1 MNPELNREEAIAEI
15 MQVTGSDEVTANFI
29 YDIETGAQTGD
40 SVNQDG
46 VDLYVDV
53 STVSGEGTLPT

>member
-1 MNPELNREEAIAEI
+1 MNSEISRDEAITEI

-40 SVNQDG
+40 SLNQDG
-46 VDLYVDV
+46 VDLG
-53 STVSGEGTLPT
+53 SMSSF

>member
-1 MNPELNREEAIAEI
+1 MNSAVNRDEAIAKI

-40 SVNQDG
+40 SLNQDG
-46 VDLYVDV
+46 VDPLVGV
-53 STVSGEGTLPT
+53 STVIDGGTLPT